1 MEKFHI
7 NTEGELCLS
16 LSLLLSLSLVA
27 GHANGGP
34 SGCRCWRFGENCVIT
49 ASNVL
54 SCVCTSSALTLVLHF
69 LLLTYS
75 AAGTAPASSCAL
87 QLATPGAAASATA
100 AASASASAVAVIK
113 QMYYKKRRCNA
124 QKP

>member
-1 MEKFHI
+1 M
-7 NTEGELCLS
+7 S

-54 SCVCTSSALTLVLHF
+54 SCVCNPAPLTLVLHF